1 MRNINLSKKGLN
13 MTTFANELQILLAS
27 NKEYLEF
34 LTIEMAKML
43 NTTKEDIVENHLDK
57 LITMFIATV

>member
-1 MRNINLSKKGLN
+1 
-13 MTTFANELQILLAS
+13 MTTFANELQILLTN
-27 NKEYLEF
+27 NKEHLEF

-57 LITMFIATV
+57 LITMFISTV